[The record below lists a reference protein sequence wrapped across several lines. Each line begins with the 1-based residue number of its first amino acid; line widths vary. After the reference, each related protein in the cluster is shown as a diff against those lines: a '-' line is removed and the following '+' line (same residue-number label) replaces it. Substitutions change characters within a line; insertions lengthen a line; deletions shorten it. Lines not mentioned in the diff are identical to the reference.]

1 MLFDQAI
8 ESDAPV
14 ARTSPEKEYLSG
26 APAMPLVGGYQSVAN
41 HVQHVV
47 SSSGP
52 WLADLMLLDEKISG
66 SIRTIKHGV
75 LAQGMQITA
84 TVSLDPGESV
94 EDITQ
99 EEIDTAFRIEDH
111 CERSRR
117 NFSGSWYELLNRLM
131 DSMAYRTMLAE
142 TVKRVEDS
150 GPDEGLYVLD
160 RIPVKDAG
168 TWRFVRDPY
177 GNVRGIEA
185 DTVSP
190 DGLASA
196 SKIFSRDKFVI
207 LPWLPR
213 GSNPW
218 GQGLLSEAYS
228 PWNFKI
234 QLHPRFW
241 QYIDQ
246 FAQPI
251 LHATPGPD
259 AKNRRL
265 KDKDGKPYG
274 DEISPA
280 YALGVELID
289 AWRQRSKVFA
299 TDYGSAFE
307 LKTPSGNGAVF
318 QLALDIM
325 DRAIVYAMHATTLS
339 LGMQGKRSNDTSSA
353 TGQDL
358 LGLAISYGK
367 WALKDALERDLW
379 YVHVLQ
385 NWGREMADRFTPAVS
400 FGMTNPEDFSRNSNA
415 IYRLYSVGAIT
426 PEERPDALRFLGL
439 QFSRRRKSAPA
450 ANLSEQ
456 PQPNGRPVNIKRKA
470 A

>member
-1 MLFDQAI
+1 
-8 ESDAPV
+8 
-14 ARTSPEKEYLSG
+14 
-26 APAMPLVGGYQSVAN
+26 
-41 HVQHVV
+41 
-47 SSSGP
+47 
-52 WLADLMLLDEKISG
+52 
-66 SIRTIKHGV
+66 
-75 LAQGMQITA
+75 MQITA

-218 GQGLLSEAYS
+218 GQGLPVGSLQPLELQGPAS
-228 PWNFKI
+228 P
-234 QLHPRFW
+234 QVLAVHRPVCPAHP
-241 QYIDQ
+241 
-246 FAQPI
+246 PC
-251 LHATPGPD
+251 HAWPRRQEPPLEGQGRETLRRRGLPGLCAGRGTD
-259 AKNRRL
+259 RRL
-265 KDKDGKPYG
+265 AASGARS
-274 DEISPA
+274 SPRTT
-280 YALGVELID
+280 G
-289 AWRQRSKVFA
+289 QRS
-299 TDYGSAFE
+299 S
-307 LKTPSGNGAVF
+307 
-318 QLALDIM
+318 
-325 DRAIVYAMHATTLS
+325 
-339 LGMQGKRSNDTSSA
+339 
-353 TGQDL
+353 
-358 LGLAISYGK
+358 
-367 WALKDALERDLW
+367 
-379 YVHVLQ
+379 
-385 NWGREMADRFTPAVS
+385 
-400 FGMTNPEDFSRNSNA
+400 
-415 IYRLYSVGAIT
+415 
-426 PEERPDALRFLGL
+426 
-439 QFSRRRKSAPA
+439 
-450 ANLSEQ
+450 
-456 PQPNGRPVNIKRKA
+456 
-470 A
+470 